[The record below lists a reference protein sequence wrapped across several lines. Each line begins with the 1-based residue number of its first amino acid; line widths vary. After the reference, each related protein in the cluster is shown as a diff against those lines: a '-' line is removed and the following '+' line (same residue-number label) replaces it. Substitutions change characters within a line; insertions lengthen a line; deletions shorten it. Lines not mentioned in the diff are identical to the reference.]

1 MHLYST
7 ENEGKDWCVNLQAK
21 LDICT
26 ASNKEVNSHVIYT
39 QIQVTWLIIYIHVY
53 ILIWIILLSRLSLVP
68 RHSWYTP
75 STNIQWNI
83 VKPAARICFAS
94 YTYICIPVLPQN
106 KIRTQHGFSSFSW
119 VNPLALTQLPLCAGP
134 SDTISICC
142 NYRDPSPP
150 TLSASL
156 THTHTEDTAH
166 WCNSCCLGGH
176 GRLWVGSINVMVHTH
191 KRSHTL
197 AQPHH
202 RWGPPYLPSPTEGHP
217 AANEDTQTPST
228 VSTTWA

>member
-1 MHLYST
+1 MAPD
-7 ENEGKDWCVNLQAK
+7 G
-21 LDICT
+21 
-26 ASNKEVNSHVIYT
+26 
-39 QIQVTWLIIYIHVY
+39 
-53 ILIWIILLSRLSLVP
+53 IWMSVFLSLSP
-68 RHSWYTP
+68 TLRHVSTGFTRMKSLKGDHCFHLGKSERSKGFCCFVMQSEELITGGAP
-75 STNIQWNI
+75 SLF
-83 VKPAARICFAS
+83 C
-94 YTYICIPVLPQN
+94 LL
-106 KIRTQHGFSSFSW
+106 RTSSFSW